1 MSISV
6 GLDELAAR
14 IAERRGGAFL
24 VTVGADESAHVA
36 SVRPEWQ
43 GDTLTVPTGR
53 TSRANVGVHPTV
65 TLLWPGEPDD
75 EYALLMDG
83 RANATADGLTVQPAR
98 AVLHRRS

>member
-24 VTVGADESAHVA
+24 VTVGADGSAHVA

-43 GDTLTVPTGR
+43 GETLTIPSGR
-53 TSRANVGVHPTV
+53 TSRANVAVHPAG
-65 TLLWPGEPDD
+65 TLLWSGEADD
-75 EYALLMDG
+75 EYALLVDG
-83 RANATADGLTVQPAR
+83 RADATPDGLAVHPTS
-98 AVLHRRS
+98 AVLHRRA

>member
-24 VTVGADESAHVA
+24 VTVGADGSAHVA

-43 GDTLTVPTGR
+43 GESLAIPSGR
-53 TSRANVGVHPTV
+53 TSRANVSVHPTV
-65 TLLWPGEPDD
+65 TLLWPGEADD
-75 EYALLMDG
+75 EYALLVDG
-83 RANATADGLTVQPAR
+83 RADATPDGLAVHPAS
-98 AVLHRRS
+98 AVLHRRA

>member
-24 VTVGADESAHVA
+24 VTVGAGGTAHVA

-43 GDTLTVPTGR
+43 GECLVVPSGR
-53 TSRANVGVHPTV
+53 TSRANVDVHPAV
-65 TLLWPGEPDD
+65 TLLWPGDADD
-75 EYALLMDG
+75 EYALLVDG
-83 RANATADGLTVQPAR
+83 PADATPDGLTVRPAS
-98 AVLHRRS
+98 AVLHRRA